1 MYNQTVPSVWTEG
14 LKLRVLP
21 GVPDAHEVRREL
33 DLILGSV
40 VFRGSKRCQDFLRYV
55 ATKSLDGAADTLKER
70 TLAVEVFGR
79 HADSDLS
86 DDSIVRVGAREVRK
100 RLAQYYVGEGAH
112 DQVRIDLPA
121 GSYVPAFH
129 YWAEDASEGTSV
141 AAVVP
146 NVQVT
151 DLPSIPHANTVQR
164 GHRGWLW
171 ASGAVLLV
179 AILVL
184 AWQFSPRAVSAF
196 DTFWAPVFQSRKPV
210 LLVMAHPIVYHPS
223 SRAEM
228 LDAERNGIAPLP
240 LERPIHLPPNMLDG
254 SDMVPIVDQYVG
266 LGDAMAALRFGT
278 LAAQHSHPAGL
289 RLANRVEFNDLR
301 DSAPI
306 LIGAFT
312 NRWTVEIT
320 KEMRYRFL
328 FRNQKPCFIDSKSGK
343 VWELASKTDNG
354 HSAEDYVLI
363 CRLPH
368 SKTGGFMLIGA
379 GLNVYGTEEAGR
391 IMTDHESLR
400 PILAKLPPDWASKN
414 LELILHVEVVGDAPA
429 MPELVAATAW

>member
-1 MYNQTVPSVWTEG
+1 

-55 ATKSLDGAADTLKER
+55 ATRALEGAADTLKER

-100 RLAQYYVGEGAH
+100 RLAQYYVGEGAR

-121 GSYVPAFH
+121 GSYVPVFH
-129 YWAEDASEGTSV
+129 YWAEDGSDGAPVT
-141 AAVVP
+141 AVIP
-146 NVQVT
+146 DVQVT
-151 DLPSIPHANTVQR
+151 ELSSIPHADAPR
-164 GHRGWLW
+164 RKHRTWLG
-171 ASGAVLLV
+171 ASGTVLLA
-179 AILVL
+179 AIVML
-184 AWQFSPRAVSAF
+184 AWRFAPGAHSNF
-196 DTFWAPVFQSRKPV
+196 DTFWAPAFQSHKPV

-240 LERPIHLPPNMLDG
+240 IERPIHLPPNMLDG
-254 SDMVPIVDQYVG
+254 ADMVPIIDQYVG
-266 LGDAMAALRFGT
+266 LGDAVAGLRFGT
-278 LAAQHSHPAGL
+278 LSAQHARPAGL
-289 RLANRVEFNDLR
+289 RLADRVEFSDLR
-301 DSAPI
+301 DSIPI

-312 NRWTVEIT
+312 NRWTVEMT

-328 FRNQKPCFIDSKSGK
+328 FRNQKPCFIDSESEK

-391 IMTDHESLR
+391 IMTDRDALR
-400 PILAKLPPDWASKN
+400 PILAKLPAQWASKN